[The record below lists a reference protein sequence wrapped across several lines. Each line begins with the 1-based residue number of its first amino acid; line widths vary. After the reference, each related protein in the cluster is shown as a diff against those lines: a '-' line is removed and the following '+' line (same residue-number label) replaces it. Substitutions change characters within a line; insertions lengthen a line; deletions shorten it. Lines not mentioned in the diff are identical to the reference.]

1 MPLPSPQSPLL
12 TSYYYAT
19 TVRIRPTT
27 YHPTTPVPSELG
39 LQPLFFVQPCS
50 VATSAAHPTRYFHP
64 LETRGRSREECTVK
78 GGGTVQRWSEGKT
91 SKTRRDFCFSL
102 WRFRQV
108 FTPSSDRVSFYRC
121 LYFLS
126 FCSSHSFYGVILLS
140 LRNIMNLRFDG
151 SILDK
156 KSLSS
161 HRREFDI
168 LILVELES

>member
-91 SKTRRDFCFSL
+91 SKTRRDLCFSL

-108 FTPSSDRVSFYRC
+108 FTPSSVSLFIDVSTSC
-121 LYFLS
+121 LFARRIPSMESYSFLS
-126 FCSSHSFYGVILLS
+126 EIS
-140 LRNIMNLRFDG
+140 
-151 SILDK
+151 
-156 KSLSS
+156 
-161 HRREFDI
+161 
-168 LILVELES
+168 

>member
-108 FTPSSDRVSFYRC
+108 FTPSSVSLFIDVSTSC
-121 LYFLS
+121 LFARRIPSMESYPFLS
-126 FCSSHSFYGVILLS
+126 EISWI
-140 LRNIMNLRFDG
+140 FD
-151 SILDK
+151 SMDL
-156 KSLSS
+156 
-161 HRREFDI
+161 F
-168 LILVELES
+168 

>member
-78 GGGTVQRWSEGKT
+78 GGEGGSEVEWRKDFQDTSRLLFFPLEISAGFHTV
-91 SKTRRDFCFSL
+91 F
-102 WRFRQV
+102 
-108 FTPSSDRVSFYRC
+108 RVSFYRC

-126 FCSSHSFYGVILLS
+126 FCSSHGIVVPSMESYSFLS
-140 LRNIMNLRFDG
+140 EISWIFD
-151 SILDK
+151 SMD
-156 KSLSS
+156 
-161 HRREFDI
+161 
-168 LILVELES
+168 LV

>member
-1 MPLPSPQSPLL
+1 MTDQCPFLLRNHPSWR
-12 TSYYYAT
+12 AT
-19 TVRIRPTT
+19 TTLLRIRPTT

-108 FTPSSDRVSFYRC
+108 FTPSSVSLFIDVSTSC
-121 LYFLS
+121 LFARRIPSMESYPFLS
-126 FCSSHSFYGVILLS
+126 EISWIFDSMDLL
-140 LRNIMNLRFDG
+140 
-151 SILDK
+151 
-156 KSLSS
+156 
-161 HRREFDI
+161 
-168 LILVELES
+168 

>member
-78 GGGTVQRWSEGKT
+78 GGEGGSE
-91 SKTRRDFCFSL
+91 
-102 WRFRQV
+102 
-108 FTPSSDRVSFYRC
+108 
-121 LYFLS
+121 
-126 FCSSHSFYGVILLS
+126 
-140 LRNIMNLRFDG
+140 
-151 SILDK
+151 
-156 KSLSS
+156 
-161 HRREFDI
+161 
-168 LILVELES
+168 VE